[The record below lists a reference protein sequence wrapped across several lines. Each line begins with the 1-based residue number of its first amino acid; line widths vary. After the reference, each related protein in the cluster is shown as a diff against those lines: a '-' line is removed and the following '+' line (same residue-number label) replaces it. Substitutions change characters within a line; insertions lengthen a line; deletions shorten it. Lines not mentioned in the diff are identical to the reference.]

1 MAGFSNPWVLLFLAF
16 LPLLFY
22 IYNEIK
28 KKKKNEAIKFSN
40 ISFIKS
46 ALGNL
51 KKSRRNDILFYLSLG
66 IIALMVIGFANL
78 HIPLEQTKEGV
89 NVVLVLDVSGSMQ
102 ATDYQPN
109 RLEAAK
115 KSSEILIESLKEK
128 DHAGIVI
135 FESGATTAAYLSPY
149 KEKVLD
155 KLRSITLRE
164 GQTAIGDG
172 LSMGGDM
179 ASSIPNKKKVVILLS
194 DGVNNAGVISPEEA
208 IQFSKQ
214 NKIQVYTVGMG
225 SEEPVIL
232 GYDWFGRAQYA
243 ELDEET
249 LKKIATETG
258 GKYFKSVDKNTLD
271 RIYKN
276 IGQDIKREKEE
287 TNIKEWFF
295 FSALMLFLI
304 ELYLRYSG
312 KRVIQWRINISYL
325 FLYYFW

>member
-1 MAGFSNPWVLLFLAF
+1 MAGFSSPWVLLFLLA

-66 IIALMVIGFANL
+66 IITLIVIGFANP

-172 LSMGGDM
+172 LSMGVDM

-258 GKYFKSVDKNTLD
+258 GKYFKSVDKNTLNE
-271 RIYKN
+271 IYKN

-304 ELYLRYSG
+304 ELYLRYGG
-312 KRVIQWRINISYL
+312 KRVIQ
-325 FLYYFW
+325 

>member
-66 IIALMVIGFANL
+66 IIALMVIGFANP

-172 LSMGGDM
+172 LSMGVDM

-312 KRVIQWRINISYL
+312 KRVIQ
-325 FLYYFW
+325 